1 MHDLVIRNG
10 RVADGTG
17 APAVRAD
24 VAVDDG
30 TITAVG
36 EVSAPGRTEIDAT
49 GLVVTPGFVD
59 VHTHYDGQATWDP
72 LLTPSIWHGVTTVVM
87 GNCGVGFAPAAPDR
101 HDWLIELMEGV
112 EGIPGRALRAG
123 IQWDWETVGEYL
135 DALDR
140 LPHAT
145 DLGAQIAHG
154 AVRAFVMGERG
165 AANEPATAD
174 DIARMAE
181 IVQAGVAAG
190 AVGLSVNRLELHKS
204 KDGREVPGT
213 FAEID
218 EILALA
224 HAVAA
229 GSPDAVFSTIFSLGA
244 QADDA
249 VWHEQI
255 DWVARLSRET
265 GLAVT
270 FPFGASSDGSDRW
283 RARLA
288 RIEAEN
294 ANGARLYPQVGSHR
308 QGLLCGLRTMNPF
321 MGRASYTALAG
332 LPPAERATRMAD
344 PAVKAAILA
353 EHGAPG
359 TTALA
364 SLMLSQATAVFPP
377 APMPEQEPDPATSLA
392 AQAAATGRD
401 PQDLLYDWT
410 IADEGQALV
419 HFFLGGYAGSLDP
432 SLELMAHPD
441 SVLGLGDGGAH
452 VDVICDCGYPSFL
465 LSYWVRERTRGTLG
479 FETAIKILT
488 SEPAALYGL
497 HDRGVVAPGYKA
509 DLNVLDP
516 DRVSPR
522 PVEIVDDLPTGAI
535 RIVQR
540 TDGFVATLVDG
551 VVVQR
556 DGEDTGARPGRVVRS
571 RPRGA

>member
-1 MHDLVIRNG
+1 VHDLVIRNG

-30 TITAVG
+30 SITAVG

-321 MGRASYTALAG
+321 MGRPSYTALAG

-465 LSYWVRERTRGTLG
+465 LSYWVRERARGTLG
-479 FETAIKILT
+479 FETAIRILT

>member
-30 TITAVG
+30 SITAVG

-321 MGRASYTALAG
+321 MGRPSYTALAG

-465 LSYWVRERTRGTLG
+465 LSYWVRERARGTLG
-479 FETAIKILT
+479 FETAIRILT

>member
-1 MHDLVIRNG
+1 VHDLVIRNG

-321 MGRASYTALAG
+321 MGRPSYTALAG

>member
-321 MGRASYTALAG
+321 MGRPSYTALAG

-465 LSYWVRERTRGTLG
+465 LSYWVRERARGTLG
-479 FETAIKILT
+479 FETAIRILT

>member
-1 MHDLVIRNG
+1 VHDLVIRNG

-24 VAVDDG
+24 VAVDGG

-190 AVGLSVNRLELHKS
+190 AVGLSVNRLEMHKS

-218 EILALA
+218 EILELA

-229 GSPDAVFSTIFSLGA
+229 RSPDAVFSTIFSLGA

-255 DWVARLSRET
+255 DWVSRLSRET

-321 MGRASYTALAG
+321 MGRPSYTALAG
-332 LPPAERATRMAD
+332 LPPAERAVRMAD
-344 PAVKAAILA
+344 PDVKAAILA
-353 EHGAPG
+353 EHGMPG

-364 SLMLSQATAVFPP
+364 ALMLQQAGAVFPP

-392 AQAAATGRD
+392 ARAAATGRD

-410 IADEGQALV
+410 IADDGQALV

-465 LSYWVRERTRGTLG
+465 LSYWVRERDRGTLG
-479 FETAIKILT
+479 FEAAIKILT

-497 HDRGVVAPGYKA
+497 CDRGVVAPGYKA

>member
-321 MGRASYTALAG
+321 MGRPSYTALAG

>member
-1 MHDLVIRNG
+1 
-10 RVADGTG
+10 
-17 APAVRAD
+17 
-24 VAVDDG
+24 
-30 TITAVG
+30 
-36 EVSAPGRTEIDAT
+36 
-49 GLVVTPGFVD
+49 
-59 VHTHYDGQATWDP
+59 
-72 LLTPSIWHGVTTVVM
+72 
-87 GNCGVGFAPAAPDR
+87 
-101 HDWLIELMEGV
+101 
-112 EGIPGRALRAG
+112 
-123 IQWDWETVGEYL
+123 
-135 DALDR
+135 
-140 LPHAT
+140 
-145 DLGAQIAHG
+145 
-154 AVRAFVMGERG
+154 
-165 AANEPATAD
+165 
-174 DIARMAE
+174 
-181 IVQAGVAAG
+181 
-190 AVGLSVNRLELHKS
+190 
-204 KDGREVPGT
+204 
-213 FAEID
+213 
-218 EILALA
+218 
-224 HAVAA
+224 
-229 GSPDAVFSTIFSLGA
+229 
-244 QADDA
+244 
-249 VWHEQI
+249 
-255 DWVARLSRET
+255 
-265 GLAVT
+265 
-270 FPFGASSDGSDRW
+270 
-283 RARLA
+283 
-288 RIEAEN
+288 
-294 ANGARLYPQVGSHR
+294 
-308 QGLLCGLRTMNPF
+308 
-321 MGRASYTALAG
+321 
-332 LPPAERATRMAD
+332 MAD

>member
-190 AVGLSVNRLELHKS
+190 AVGLSVNRLEMHKS

-321 MGRASYTALAG
+321 MGRPSYTALAG
-332 LPPAERATRMAD
+332 LPPAERAARMAD

-364 SLMLSQATAVFPP
+364 SLMLGQATAVFPP

-410 IADEGQALV
+410 IAEEGQALV

>member
-1 MHDLVIRNG
+1 VHDLVIRNG

>member
-1 MHDLVIRNG
+1 
-10 RVADGTG
+10 
-17 APAVRAD
+17 
-24 VAVDDG
+24 
-30 TITAVG
+30 
-36 EVSAPGRTEIDAT
+36 
-49 GLVVTPGFVD
+49 
-59 VHTHYDGQATWDP
+59 
-72 LLTPSIWHGVTTVVM
+72 
-87 GNCGVGFAPAAPDR
+87 
-101 HDWLIELMEGV
+101 
-112 EGIPGRALRAG
+112 
-123 IQWDWETVGEYL
+123 
-135 DALDR
+135 
-140 LPHAT
+140 
-145 DLGAQIAHG
+145 
-154 AVRAFVMGERG
+154 MGERG

-321 MGRASYTALAG
+321 MGRPSYTALAG